1 MPRSHYRA
9 PFHRR
14 VIPWIFIAVFIVAAP
29 TLIFYTSGY
38 RFNPNKNTIER
49 NGTLILDT
57 EPGNALIEL
66 TGNVSNMRTPETLQS
81 MAPGPYRIRFTLD
94 GYHPWEKTLEIKPEQ
109 VTFANTVMLWKDTD
123 PALLRTTEATRIT
136 SNNDG
141 DLAAAY
147 DYQNHTI
154 QFLSAN
160 GSLLGSLPLPKTLPT
175 STGML
180 LRWNQSGTSV
190 LINGRSTDDVGVLVN
205 SDRRTPAEVLPAGVY
220 FWNGN
225 TLIGH
230 GKARSYILESR
241 QGSLESEVLTDAQ
254 RGHLDGLTLQHNTST
269 DTLVIRSGSI
279 LHQLYSLPNG
289 DWQFAGKAQP
299 YQLLK
304 DGNRW
309 LAVRIRATGNESRRI
324 TGDEPR
330 WLQDSNIPTAIFLNG
345 NELWVWELDKEPVL
359 ISRQSEQFIQAVWH
373 PKGTTIFAA
382 IGKTVYAIELDDRSG
397 RIWTPLA
404 SFDRI
409 EDVAYLNGS
418 LVIAAEQNNLKGIW
432 RLELE

>member
-14 VIPWIFIAVFIVAAP
+14 VIPWIFITVFIVAAP

-57 EPGNALIEL
+57 DPGNALIEL
-66 TGNVSNMRTPETLQS
+66 DGKTTSFRTPETLQS
-81 MAPGPYRIRFTLD
+81 MAPGPYRVRFSLN
-94 GYHPWEKTLEIKPEQ
+94 GFHPWEKTLEIKPEQ
-109 VTFANTVMLWKDTD
+109 VTFANTVLLWKDMD
-123 PALLRTTEATRIT
+123 PSLLRTIEASHLTA
-136 SNNDG
+136 NNDG

-147 DYQNHTI
+147 DEQSHSV
-154 QFLSAN
+154 QFLTAN
-160 GSLLGSLPLPKTLPT
+160 GALLGSLPLPKTLST

-180 LRWNQSGTSV
+180 MRWNQSGTSV
-190 LINGRSTDDVGVLVN
+190 LINGRHLNDVGVLVN
-205 SDRRTPAEVLPAGVY
+205 SDRRTAPAILPAGIY

-225 TLIGH
+225 TLVGH
-230 GKARSYILESR
+230 GRTRSYILESR
-241 QGSLESEVLTDAQ
+241 QGSLESEVLTDEQ
-254 RGHLDGLTLQHNTST
+254 LGQLDGLTLQHNTST
-269 DTLVIRSGSI
+269 DALVIRSGSI

-289 DWQFAGKAQP
+289 QWQFAGKAQP

-304 DGNRW
+304 DGEQW

-330 WLQDSNIPTAIFLNG
+330 WLQDSNIPTAIFLHG
-345 NELWVWELDKEPVL
+345 NELWVWKLDEEPVL
-359 ISRQSEQFIQAVWH
+359 ISRQSERFIQAVWH
-373 PKGTTIFAA
+373 PKGTAIFAA
-382 IGKTVYAIELDDRSG
+382 SGNTVYAIELDDRNG

-404 SFDRI
+404 SFSRI
-409 EDVAYLNGS
+409 EDFAYLDGV
-418 LVIAAEQNNLKGIW
+418 LLIAAEQNNQKGIW
-432 RLELE
+432 RLEVE